1 MNEPLSLAFA
11 FFVGILLGA
20 FFFGGLWWT
29 VRQSVASKH
38 PALWFLVSLPL
49 RTSMVVL
56 GFYFILG
63 DDWRKLL
70 AGLLG
75 FIVARLI
82 ALRFTRGT
90 EQASRLT
97 QEAAQEAA
105 QDVAQG
111 TGHAP

>member
-11 FFVGILLGA
+11 MVAGILLGA

-29 VRQSVASKH
+29 VRQGVSSKH
-38 PALWFLVSLPL
+38 PALWFFCSLLL
-49 RTSMVVL
+49 RTGIVVL

-63 DDWRKLL
+63 DDWRRLL

-82 ALRFTRGT
+82 AMRFSREA
-90 EQASRLT
+90 EQVGQME
-97 QEAAQEAA
+97 QEA
-105 QDVAQG
+105 
-111 TGHAP
+111 GHAP